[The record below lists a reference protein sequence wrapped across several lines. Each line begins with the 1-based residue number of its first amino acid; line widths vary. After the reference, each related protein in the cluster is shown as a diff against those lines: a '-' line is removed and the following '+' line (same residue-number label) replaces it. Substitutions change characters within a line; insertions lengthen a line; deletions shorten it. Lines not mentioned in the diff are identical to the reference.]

1 MGHVNE
7 PGRRGRQGAS
17 SGAAEASQREQAL
30 DDWLDDIS
38 DDDWDATAHG
48 IPRAASPVDQGVGVP
63 EGDNWADPSV
73 DRPAPTRFGARD
85 EAHQAVVER
94 RRIVA
99 GLVVVVVVGLGVA
112 TSVLLLREG
121 NETPVV
127 TTIEPTTGTTQA
139 PTETSPSDDHD
150 HAQPEPPGDDHAG
163 HGRRVHAPRGH
174 QAPARRKRPYARARA
189 PAGPVQCW
197 VQPRCGRRNLRRTN
211 GGGRGRVPGGERP
224 LRRRSGRPRDRG
236 GAEQRPRGRL
246 TPGSRRLW
254 SVVSSGLGEGQRPLE
269 GGSSVPLADVED
281 TRSRVRP

>member
-112 TSVLLLREG
+112 TSVLLLRDG

-139 PTETSPSDDHD
+139 PTETSPPTTTPTPSPSPPATTTPATAD
-150 HAQPEPPGDDHAG
+150 AFTLPEGTKLQLGEETTLRSCASSSRPCPVLGTTPVRPTEPSAHK
-163 HGRRVHAPRGH
+163 RRRPWPRSRRRTASPSTVGSAPR
-174 QAPARRKRPYARARA
+174 P
-189 PAGPVQCW
+189 
-197 VQPRCGRRNLRRTN
+197 
-211 GGGRGRVPGGERP
+211 
-224 LRRRSGRPRDRG
+224 RRR
-236 GAEQRPRGRL
+236 
-246 TPGSRRLW
+246 
-254 SVVSSGLGEGQRPLE
+254 
-269 GGSSVPLADVED
+269 
-281 TRSRVRP
+281 

>member
-85 EAHQAVVER
+85 EAHRAVVER

-139 PTETSPSDDHD
+139 PTETSPSTTTTTPSPSPPATTTPATADAFTLPEGTKLQLGENDPTLVRELQQALSSAGYNPGAAD
-150 HAQPEPPGDDHAG
+150 GTFGAQTEAA
-163 HGRRVHAPRGH
+163 VAAF
-174 QAPARRKRPYARARA
+174 QEA
-189 PAGPVQCW
+189 
-197 VQPRCGRRNLRRTN
+197 N
-211 GGGRGRVPGGERP
+211 GLSVDGRVGPETAAA
-224 LRRRSGRPRDRG
+224 LNS
-236 GAEQRPRGRL
+236 A
-246 TPGSRRLW
+246 
-254 SVVSSGLGEGQRPLE
+254 
-269 GGSSVPLADVED
+269 LAAD
-281 TRSRVRP
+281 